1 MGITVPAD
9 SKYGITVGA
18 VDGNGNVAPFSSSGP
33 SFDGRIKFVFITI
46 ILFILFYLL
55 IYFINLFKIISRK

>member
-33 SFDGRIKFVFITI
+33 SFDGRIKVRFYNNYFIYF
-46 ILFILFYLL
+46 ILFIDLFY
-55 IYFINLFKIISRK
+55 